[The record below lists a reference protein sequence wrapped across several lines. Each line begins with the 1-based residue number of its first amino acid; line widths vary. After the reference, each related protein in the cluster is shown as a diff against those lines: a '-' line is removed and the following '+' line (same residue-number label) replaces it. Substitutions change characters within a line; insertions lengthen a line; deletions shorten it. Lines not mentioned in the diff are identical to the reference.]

1 MHEKMKQNVGAP
13 MQRQGEVTEL
23 FNFLLADEYQ
33 LYVIT
38 RRAHRD
44 TKETN
49 FNGLDKFFEI
59 QFEILEKI
67 IQSIG
72 ERVDTVGRFSPDSL
86 NDFLKV
92 GRLNGS
98 DQGTNDQGSIIDNLI
113 RHHKLLINLLHNDI
127 IKTIEVQNDSET
139 ASFLSKLL
147 EQHEKVVW
155 MLGSHL

>member
-1 MHEKMKQNVGAP
+1 MHDKMKQSIDTTI
-13 MQRQGEVTEL
+13 QRQGNITEL
-23 FNFLLADEYQ
+23 FNSLLADEYQ
-33 LYVIT
+33 LYVTT
-38 RRAHRD
+38 RRAQRD
-44 TKETN
+44 IKETN
-49 FNGLDKFFEI
+49 FNGLNKFFEI

-98 DQGTNDQGSIIDNLI
+98 DQVTNDQRNIINKLVE
-113 RHHKLLINLLHNDI
+113 HHKLLINLLNNDI
-127 IKTIEVQNDSET
+127 ITTIEVHNDPET

-147 EQHEKVVW
+147 EQHEKIVW